1 VGIFKLWSSNEESNY
16 NFMFV
21 CVVLC
26 GCSSLKV
33 AKVDPKSGYFPS
45 KTKATI
51 VVNKPLDLDQRN
63 SLILEA
69 NSEFQENQIKNINY
83 FKEVITFED
92 LEAII
97 VKNDL
102 GTKVPSIKDRIGINN
117 AAKHY
122 KPFLW
127 FRFDTRGSGND
138 EYAQFILTDPL
149 TLEDYFITE
158 THLDRI
164 CSGVNDQSNW
174 YPMYNSLIDYIKE
187 HSKTYK

>member
-1 VGIFKLWSSNEESNY
+1 MKKVIIILCL
-16 NFMFV
+16 FV
-21 CVVLC
+21 LG

-33 AKVDPKSGYFPS
+33 ANVEPKSGYFPS
-45 KTKATI
+45 KTKATV
-51 VVNKPLDLDQRN
+51 VVNKPLDLDQRS
-63 SLILEA
+63 SLILVG
-69 NSEFQENQIKNINY
+69 NSDFQKKQIKNINY

-97 VKNDL
+97 VKNCL
-102 GTKVPSIKDRIGINN
+102 GTKVPSIKDQIGINN

-127 FRFDTRGSGND
+127 FRLVTRSSGND
-138 EYAQFILTDPL
+138 EYAQLILTDSL
-149 TLEDYFITE
+149 TLEDYFVTE

-164 CSGVNDQSNW
+164 WDQSNW
-174 YPMYNSLIDYIKE
+174 YPMYNSFIDYIKE